1 MKNKRL
7 KIKRDRIF
15 RPAIFL
21 LAVFGIL
28 IILPPVAKKEAE
40 AVIDADLY
48 SLGIASLGTIEINLD
63 PFAGQELA
71 VVKDTIT
78 TNTNSPA
85 GYNLLVSTN
94 SASNELD
101 LGDSGDTI
109 IAASGTSSDPA
120 ALNTTGADFGV
131 WGYAVA
137 GLGNFDSSYDTSDP
151 SDSSKFAATPTK
163 DNEALIRSHSGV
175 ATNDTTDI
183 YYGFKASRS
192 LPAGQYE
199 STILYTTMADVS
211 SSTAGEATATGGSV
225 VVDYTES
232 PTVTVNT
239 SLSTSRTLGTI
250 TVTVGGQIC
259 TDLSVLSTNPLSI
272 SCEAP
277 ADLAAGTYDI
287 MVNVPR
293 LGKSYTVEDGF
304 EVIPTYT
311 CAKQYRLQN
320 ADGTYPSS
328 YTADGT
334 EIIQR
339 GEICSYYKT
348 VTDYQPLGVADEMDE
363 DKTFSLDLPRNT
375 YTLTVD
381 KDGTYIDSVSGGGTY
396 RWGQTVNI
404 SATPKS
410 NNRFTSWEQ
419 LVSPAYGT
427 FGNASAASTTFT
439 MPKSDVTVKANGEKI
454 LYTCTKRYRLQN
466 ADGTYPSSYTAD
478 GTESVQQGST
488 CSYSKT
494 VSYYQTKSTSAVMD
508 GNKTLSLDLPR
519 NTYTLTVNRDT
530 SYVSAA
536 SGAGTYRWGQSVSI
550 SATVTTN
557 GVFNGW
563 TQTAGTAS
571 SFGNANTASTT
582 FTMPKS
588 NATIKA
594 NGKIKTFTCTKRYR
608 LQNADGTYPSSYASA
623 GTETINY
630 GATCSYT
637 QTYSGYQQQ
646 STSKTNM
653 TANATLSLDLPRNTY
668 CITGLNNSTDWF
680 RYTGDYGCDFRWGQT
695 VTVSGVNLEMSE
707 VFDSWGIRGTAPSG
721 WNDTA
726 NPNTFTMPQGGVTF
740 YVNYKCGLSANKEVF
755 SSTEAGEHAFVVR
768 GVCPGRYKILA
779 LGAPGGD
786 IDSAHTGGNG
796 GRSIGT
802 KSFSTETVLYINVG
816 GVGTSNGC
824 INTNSVCFGGTNGGG
839 AGHAT
844 ASTRASSGG
853 GASHVSTVSGG
864 LNNANVR
871 NGIIIVAGGGG
882 GVVYNGSGA
891 NGGLGGGAQGGKG
904 NYSGCDGG
912 SQTAGGSSNCVVA
925 GTAGFGGSQL
935 ANGTTAAGG
944 GGGWFGGGAGETAGG
959 GGSGYLGSGLTDAT
973 MENGIQDNWGRVTIT
988 YLGN

>member
-1 MKNKRL
+1 MNAKYITTNRVRVL
-7 KIKRDRIF
+7 Y
-15 RPAIFL
+15 PAVTL
-21 LAVFGIL
+21 LSVFVAL
-28 IILPPVAKKEAE
+28 TLFPPVLSKNEAE
-40 AVIDADLY
+40 AVISPDLY
-48 SLGIASLGTIEINLD
+48 GLSIASTGNVAVNLD
-63 PFAGQELA
+63 PTVGRVFAISGDS
-71 VVKDTIT
+71 VT
-78 TNTNSPA
+78 
-85 GYNLLVSTN
+85 VSTN
-94 SASNELD
+94 SPSGYNLYISSNTSDNKMTLRGDELSD
-101 LGDSGDTI
+101 DAI
-109 IAASGTSSDPA
+109 VAASGTSGEPA
-120 ALNTTGADFGV
+120 ALVTTDSFPGV

-137 GLGNFDSSYDTSDP
+137 GLGNFDAAYSVTNP
-151 SDSSKFAATPTK
+151 STSSKFAATPTK
-163 DNEALIRSHSGV
+163 DSEALIHSHSGV
-175 ATNDTTDI
+175 ATNDTTDV
-183 YYGFKASRS
+183 YYGFKVSRE
-192 LPAGQYE
+192 LTAGSYE

-211 SSTAGEATATGGSV
+211 SSTTGEAIATGGSV
-225 VVDYTES
+225 VAGYTTA

-239 SLSTSRTLGTI
+239 SLSTSRTLGAITATI
-250 TVTVGGQIC
+250 GGRTC
-259 TDLSVLSTNPLSI
+259 TDLNITSTNPLNI
-272 SCEAP
+272 SCKAP
-277 ADLAAGTYDI
+277 TGLTAGMHDI
-287 MVNVPR
+287 MVNIPR
-293 LGKSYTVEDGF
+293 LGKSYTITNGF
-304 EVIPTYT
+304 EVIP
-311 CAKQYRLQN
+311 K
-320 ADGTYPSS
+320 
-328 YTADGT
+328 
-334 EIIQR
+334 
-339 GEICSYYKT
+339 
-348 VTDYQPLGVADEMDE
+348 
-363 DKTFSLDLPRNT
+363 F
-375 YTLTVD
+375 
-381 KDGTYIDSVSGGGTY
+381 
-396 RWGQTVNI
+396 
-404 SATPKS
+404 
-410 NNRFTSWEQ
+410 
-419 LVSPAYGT
+419 
-427 FGNASAASTTFT
+427 
-439 MPKSDVTVKANGEKI
+439 
-454 LYTCTKRYRLQN
+454 TCTKRYRLQN
-466 ADGTYPSSYTAD
+466 ADGTYPSSYTTD
-478 GTESVQQGST
+478 STESIQQGLS
-488 CSYSKT
+488 CSYSKS
-494 VSYYQTKSTSAVMD
+494 VSYYQAKSTSAVMD